1 MFFQKQ
7 QDNLPPGWSRRH
19 LTFWDNN
26 LFAVND
32 SPTIAWVYPAGSI
45 DRKVVSEA
53 LKRAI
58 KRRIPWLNA
67 CVAFTQTGSPPYE
80 LHVPS
85 PTCEIDAYSTSST
98 TITEKLDTITA
109 WTPNDSEHGLVEVHD
124 IYDSM
129 PLNPR
134 TAINDIQ
141 KYIQNK
147 LPLLHLHF
155 AFASDAILVSLS
167 WSHAVMDAV
176 SCAQLVAAWE
186 QEIQHPDSCDLCSD
200 TDPSRIFDFTEDIEI
215 PSEWHPQG
223 WLPLTIWSF
232 WPALQGFAWTFIE
245 RYRHPLLDGSIY
257 IPSVMMRRWRK
268 LAAAELENRDFVSS
282 NDLVSAWVFR
292 YAWGGYYHGD
302 LDWNTIFTAVCARG
316 RHTALPLSLI
326 TNLAKSCVAPPI
338 RTIDLREQS
347 LAKIALRL
355 RKSLEPFT
363 DEHYVAKFV
372 TQEYR
377 RNKQHNGYVSA
388 LPEGYWGSR
397 SFGIT
402 SWARQ
407 GLGNFTIGE
416 VKPVSCLTYNAQRR
430 VATIIDT
437 SDDWRVD
444 FKLSARQWNALK
456 ARMAQENESLCD
468 QY

>member
-67 CVAFTQTGSPPYE
+67 CVALTQTGSPPYE

-98 TITEKLDTITA
+98 TITKKLDTITA

-141 KYIQNK
+141 KYLQNK

-282 NDLVSAWVFR
+282 NDLVSAWVFK

-316 RHTALPLSLI
+316 RHIALPLSLI

-456 ARMAQENESLCD
+456 ARMAQENESLRD